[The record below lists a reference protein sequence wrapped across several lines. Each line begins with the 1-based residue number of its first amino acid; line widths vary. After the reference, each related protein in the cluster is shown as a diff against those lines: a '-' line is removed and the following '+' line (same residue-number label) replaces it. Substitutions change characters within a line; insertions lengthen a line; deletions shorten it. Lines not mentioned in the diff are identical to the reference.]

1 MDKYNILVIDDEQD
15 LREILIY
22 NLQLAGYQ
30 AEAVSSAEEALA
42 KDLSRYQ
49 LIILD
54 VMMEG
59 MDGFQLAFRLKDSQE
74 HRDIPIIFLTAKSDE
89 DDKLTGFRLGADDYV
104 SKPFSVKEL
113 MARVRAVLQRSQTRS
128 RAAEEGIVFQ
138 GLQLNQTSKTAT
150 IDGEPLNLTRTEFE
164 LLVIF
169 LSHPNKV
176 FSRQQLLRSAWPQD
190 VIVSERTVDVNLTR
204 LRKKLGPYA
213 SRLISRQGY
222 GYLFEE

>member
-1 MDKYNILVIDDEQD
+1 
-15 LREILIY
+15 
-22 NLQLAGYQ
+22 
-30 AEAVSSAEEALA
+30 
-42 KDLSRYQ
+42 
-49 LIILD
+49 
-54 VMMEG
+54 
-59 MDGFQLAFRLKDSQE
+59 
-74 HRDIPIIFLTAKSDE
+74 
-89 DDKLTGFRLGADDYV
+89 
-104 SKPFSVKEL
+104 